1 VTVGVPFTTIVVE
14 QVDVLPHAS
23 DTVHVIVD
31 VPTLNVP
38 LAFVPVPLLVVE
50 PVIE

>member
-1 VTVGVPFTTIVVE
+1 MTIVVA

-23 DTVHVIVD
+23 AAVQVIVE

-38 LAFVPVPLLVVE
+38 LAFVPVPLLVVA